1 MSSEHA
7 FDRLH
12 AILAERRN
20 ADPGESYTA
29 KLLAKGPEKIAKK
42 VGEEGV
48 EAALAGACGS
58 REELI
63 AESADLLY
71 HLAVLWIAR
80 GVEPESVWQALE
92 ERSGQS
98 GLAEKAARPKE

>member
-1 MSSEHA
+1 MAKHTL
-7 FDRLH
+7 DRLH
-12 AILAERRN
+12 ATLLDRRK

-29 KLLAKGPEKIAKK
+29 KLLARGPEKIAKK

-58 REELI
+58 KEELV

-71 HLAVLWIAR
+71 HLTVLWIAR
-80 GVEPESVWQALE
+80 GVEPKEVWEALDQ
-92 ERSGQS
+92 RVGRS
-98 GLAEKAARPKE
+98 GLAEKAARSKS